1 MAQTAL
7 QERELKFRAWDET
20 NKKWAY
26 EGFNLFGEVTIFDL
40 LKQYQFE
47 EACKSL
53 SFQQYTGLN
62 DKNGK
67 EGYHK
72 DIVRSGKKLY
82 SIEWQNEEARF
93 WLAPYG
99 NNTGTWQF
107 MDMLKSFEIIGN
119 IYETTSLIN

>member
-1 MAQTAL
+1 MREIKYRLWNPERNVMTAGN
-7 QERELKFRAWDET
+7 EL
-20 NKKWAY
+20 N
-26 EGFNLFGEVTIFDL
+26 TILATTDTEFVKEFDR
-40 LKQYQFE
+40 
-47 EACKSL
+47 CKMVWM
-53 SFQQYTGLN
+53 QYTGLK

-72 DIVRSGKKLY
+72 DIVSSGEKLY

-107 MDMLKSFEIIGN
+107 MDMLESFEIIGN
-119 IYETTSLIN
+119 IYETPSLIN